1 MGKKKPGET
10 DATSKTKVSGKDISQ
25 EGKKEKLSVLE
36 MLSSIDQKPDKPKK
50 GGASSSVAT
59 SSKTKTKSCTKRV
72 ILHQWHWSP
81 SLWWREW

>member
-72 ILHQWHWSP
+72 ILHQ
-81 SLWWREW
+81 